1 MKTQI
6 KEVVT
11 SKDGIL
17 FSKVIEE
24 VPTKTVYK
32 DVKKGKARAEIQE
45 QVFDLA
51 DSVADNAKMISLMM
65 SVIKRIYNALPS
77 TTKSKIED
85 REMIESMIALFDSIQ
100 TAADVKFQA
109 EGDKMIKRLFERQNK
124 VGEVIK
130 KIYNIGDK

>member
-17 FSKVIEE
+17 FSKAIEE
-24 VPTKTVYK
+24 VPAKTVYK

-85 REMIESMIALFDSIQ
+85 KEMIESMITLFDNIQ

-130 KIYNIGDK
+130 KVYNIRDK